1 MGTTGWPAGIQSAAC
16 GAVPLPTLHSLRPLP
31 LQTHLLHPQ
40 AAQASVH
47 SFRSQ
52 CACVALTPARLFGSL
67 RLGAVPMRYCIRR
80 ARLAA
85 EFASKCTSC
94 PIPPPTLRERLS
106 TAAGAGVFGELVG
119 AALVRELHVY
129 GQLIP
134 TKPAIAE
141 TSAGVSD
148 PQQSQH
154 VGFGTRMM
162 LRAEAIAL
170 EHGFRRMAVISGVGA
185 QSWRRYGKVDRLWR
199 STAGHA

>member
-1 MGTTGWPAGIQSAAC
+1 MLAYIRTCRVRRRSAAHAALAAAFASADPLAAPT
-16 GAVPLPTLHSLRPLP
+16 GRTGLRALVPLAVRVRRAHARPPVRLPSPRGCSDAILHS
-31 LQTHLLHPQ
+31 
-40 AAQASVH
+40 
-47 SFRSQ
+47 
-52 CACVALTPARLFGSL
+52 ACETSSP
-67 RLGAVPMRYCIRR
+67 
-80 ARLAA
+80 
-85 EFASKCTSC
+85 FAPKCTSW

-199 STAGHA
+199 STAVHA